1 MQLHECL
8 QLAVSRTPIGL
19 PGAMLTSDR
28 ESGDSFLPHV
38 SIDWSHDGQSQ
49 GRVNYPIMS
58 TLRCIVSEWGSNAQ
72 TNFYIPP
79 EHYAGYSYLEDDGRS
94 GRDAQRGTDT
104 HGHGHHQH
112 HTFVYAEEPSNLHPH
127 HYEVYT
133 MRDDSHHAPKKTVT
147 SIYSSFN
154 MTRSH
159 GEITHERS
167 VHHGQSSALAPHIRT
182 LNSRNLHLH
191 MTIPYIHP
199 QLNIPVPP
207 LHLPWF
213 YGALCWSFALA
224 GLVMLSLPQK
234 WIQHG
239 GGRVKFGRQ
248 EHYQRHWFPYRAFAW
263 VLILWQV
270 SSCFDVY
277 HSTHPQMLA
286 LFEVLP
292 AFFDTALSRVHAPS
306 LQITST

>member
-49 GRVNYPIMS
+49 GRVHYPIMS

-79 EHYAGYSYLEDDGRS
+79 EHYAGYSYLEDDGDGWS
-94 GRDAQRGTDT
+94 GLDAQHGMDT
-104 HGHGHHQH
+104 NVHGHHH
-112 HTFVYAEEPSNLHPH
+112 HTFGYVEEPSNLHPH
-127 HYEVYT
+127 HYEVHN
-133 MRDDSHHAPKKTVT
+133 MCGSWHHTPKMTVT
-147 SIYSSFN
+147 SFCSLFN
-154 MTRSH
+154 MTRLH
-159 GEITHERS
+159 GEITDGRS
-167 VHHGQSSALAPHIRT
+167 VYRGQSPALALHMQT
-182 LNSRNLHLH
+182 LNSSSLHPH

-199 QLNIPVPP
+199 QLNMPVPP

-224 GLVMLSLPQK
+224 GLVMLNLPPK
-234 WIQHG
+234 WILHG
-239 GGRVKFGRQ
+239 ERRVKFGR
-248 EHYQRHWFPYRAFAW
+248 HNLYQRHWFPYRAFAW

-270 SSCFDVY
+270 SS
-277 HSTHPQMLA
+277 
-286 LFEVLP
+286 
-292 AFFDTALSRVHAPS
+292 
-306 LQITST
+306 